1 MKKMMISFAL
11 VGLIL
16 TSCETKKEE
25 TVQSSVNLD
34 SVNSQQDTIKNDS
47 IVATGDN
54 SKTSV
59 DWVGKY
65 EGTLP
70 CADCEG
76 IKTTLTLNKDETYS
90 LSQEYLN
97 KNLKLEDKGKLQWS
111 KDGGSIKITTEK
123 NGRFNYKVGEN
134 RLFSLDQE
142 GKEITGPLTEH
153 YMLTKK

>member
-1 MKKMMISFAL
+1 MMISFAL

-34 SVNSQQDTIKNDS
+34 SVNSQQDTIKKDS
-47 IVATGDN
+47 IVTTGDN

-76 IKTTLTLNKDETYS
+76 IKTTLTLNK
-90 LSQEYLN
+90 
-97 KNLKLEDKGKLQWS
+97 
-111 KDGGSIKITTEK
+111 
-123 NGRFNYKVGEN
+123 R
-134 RLFSLDQE
+134 
-142 GKEITGPLTEH
+142 
-153 YMLTKK
+153 